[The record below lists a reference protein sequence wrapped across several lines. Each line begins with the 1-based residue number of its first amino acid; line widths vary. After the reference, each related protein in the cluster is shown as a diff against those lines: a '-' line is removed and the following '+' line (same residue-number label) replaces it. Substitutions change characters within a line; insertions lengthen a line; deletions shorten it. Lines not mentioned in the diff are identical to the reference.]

1 MLELGDYN
9 IGNGALETDEHG
21 YCLRSLQVC
30 VGDIEEE
37 AICGFWVHL
46 GFSGGV
52 CDGGGGWVCG
62 LWVRLGVGVC
72 RWWSWGNGG
81 RVMVTRNGRR
91 KPQGSLGIF
100 VLFFF
105 NDLTDY

>member
-9 IGNGALETDEHG
+9 IGNGALETDGHG

-46 GFSGGV
+46 GVFWGGSV
-52 CDGGGGWVCG
+52 MGEGDGYVGYGFVWELEFAGGGHGGLGEGVKSDGHEEWEEKKTAGW
-62 LWVRLGVGVC
+62 
-72 RWWSWGNGG
+72 
-81 RVMVTRNGRR
+81 
-91 KPQGSLGIF
+91 IIE
-100 VLFFF
+100 
-105 NDLTDY
+105 